1 MLSRRNVDRLTIFD
15 HYVRSNVGEIM
26 LKKQSIE
33 WYREKL
39 ENAVSLFSPILD
51 PTMETLCEYEVRD
64 DDDEIEIDKEDDESS
79 SDAEQSSDDEI
90 PSDDEKSSDN
100 EVAES
105 KDNS

>member
-1 MLSRRNVDRLTIFD
+1 
-15 HYVRSNVGEIM
+15 M

-51 PTMETLCEYEVRD
+51 PAMETLCEYEVRD
-64 DDDEIEIDKEDDESS
+64 DDDEIEIDEEDDESS
-79 SDAEQSSDDEI
+79 SDAEQS
-90 PSDDEKSSDN
+90 SDDEKSSDN

>member
-1 MLSRRNVDRLTIFD
+1 
-15 HYVRSNVGEIM
+15 M

-51 PTMETLCEYEVRD
+51 PAMETLCEYEVRD

-79 SDAEQSSDDEI
+79 SDAEQSSDDE
-90 PSDDEKSSDN
+90 KSSDN